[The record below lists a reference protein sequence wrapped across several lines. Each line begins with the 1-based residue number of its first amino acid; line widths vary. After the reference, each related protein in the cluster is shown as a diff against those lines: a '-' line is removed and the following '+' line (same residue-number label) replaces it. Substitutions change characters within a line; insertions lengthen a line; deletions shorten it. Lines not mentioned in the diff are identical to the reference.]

1 MKYNFARSW
10 CTFLSV
16 LLLCWFTATGQAQ
29 GIGQIENMQMGSS
42 MITTAPMSER
52 EILIDVQIWGQVM
65 RPGMYKVPVST
76 DVVGLISFAGGP
88 NDYAAMGRVKLVR
101 GGVPKGATFKLNLDR
116 YVGSGNRGQIPMLE
130 AGDVVIVPTT
140 YAHSISLFSGFLA
153 QLAVAV
159 SGYLV
164 IVGKR

>member
-1 MKYNFARSW
+1 VKYSFDRSW
-10 CTFLSV
+10 CV
-16 LLLCWFTATGQAQ
+16 LLPVLIVCWFSTMGWAQ
-29 GIGQIENMQMGSS
+29 GAGQTDNLQLNSS
-42 MITTAPMSER
+42 MITTSSMNEH
-52 EILIDVQIWGQVM
+52 EILVDVQIWGQVM

-101 GGVPKGATFKLNLDR
+101 GGVPAGKTFKLNLDR
-116 YVGSGNRGQIPMLE
+116 YTGTGNRGQIPMLE

-140 YAHSISLFSGFLA
+140 VTHSISVFTGFLS

-159 SGYLV
+159 SVYLV